1 MRIGSV
7 FGSCGVIVPT
17 KILLDKPSTL
27 LYYVLTLKEAQMIKE
42 WSYKNAVFF
51 DEAVQAI
58 REDLRDGERFEASLS
73 HYADLFEIE
82 ENALRHEWN
91 LRNEDCR

>member
-1 MRIGSV
+1 MNSPWHTRLAS
-7 FGSCGVIVPT
+7 
-17 KILLDKPSTL
+17 K
-27 LYYVLTLKEAQMIKE
+27 A
-42 WSYKNAVFF
+42 
-51 DEAVQAI
+51 
-58 REDLRDGERFEASLS
+58 LRDGERFEASLS

>member
-1 MRIGSV
+1 
-7 FGSCGVIVPT
+7 
-17 KILLDKPSTL
+17 
-27 LYYVLTLKEAQMIKE
+27 MIKE

-58 REDLRDGERFEASLS
+58 REDIQQGTSFEGSLS

-82 ENALRHEWN
+82 ESALRHEWN
-91 LRNEDCR
+91 LQNGDDR